1 VTRTILILGS
11 APDAIIARDLECSCF
26 DAIVA
31 INNAWRVRPD
41 WTYLVHAGD
50 FPDERK
56 PIAGPG
62 QSVISYEAYVPAN
75 NSFGGIVHAG
85 GTMAFTAAYWA
96 LECLRPDIMA
106 FCGCDMIYDQKDG
119 RSHFY
124 GTGRAD
130 PLRPDPTL
138 QSLEAK
144 SNRLML
150 LAAAERCLCVNLSQ
164 LSRSRLTFPRLDAHR
179 LSGECELVHVEGL
192 QSISGRIGSTG
203 MKRALT
209 LETAMGMIAPSGD
222 YWNHLDMLDPTAISV
237 IDELWLS
244 SVQSEHSPHADTV
257 AD

>member
-1 VTRTILILGS
+1 MQQF
-11 APDAIIARDLECSCF
+11 ARNLRGSCF

-31 INNAWRVRPD
+31 INNAWRIRSD

-56 PIAGPG
+56 PVAGPG

-179 LSGECELVHVEGL
+179 LSGECELVHAEGL

-244 SVQSEHSPHADTV
+244 SVQSEPSPHADTV